1 MPHMAVGVTRVH
13 YEVHGSGEP
22 LLLITGLC
30 GDLTSWKKA
39 LPLLDKEYNVITIDN
54 RGAGKTEHPG
64 LPFTM
69 EDLADDASG
78 LLTGLGIERAH
89 VLGASMG
96 GNVAQE
102 LTLRHPDQVCTL
114 TLMSTYMRRPERS
127 SVGIDAMI
135 NTVREG
141 ASIETFLTMMQAWCL
156 TNAAFRGRENVA
168 QNDRRGAR
176 ERDLLLVDGFARQ
189 KAALDNFD
197 THERVSAIKVPTLVI
212 HGNEDIMVPYRFGEE
227 LASRIVGSKLV
238 LLDGCGHMIA
248 PDRYASV
255 LLEFLRRNKISELN
269 NAEDALNSL

>member
-1 MPHMAVGVTRVH
+1 MPHINVGDTKVH

-39 LPLLDKEYNVITIDN
+39 LPLLDKEFQVITIDN
-54 RGAGKTEHPG
+54 RGAGQTEHPG
-64 LPFTM
+64 RPFTM

-78 LLTGLGIERAH
+78 LLTGLGFKKAH

-102 LTLRHPDQVCTL
+102 LTLRHPDQISTL

-156 TNAAFRGRENVA
+156 TNAAFRGRENVSP
-168 QNDRRGAR
+168 NDKRGAR
-176 ERDLLLVDGFARQ
+176 ERDLSLVDGFARQ
-189 KAALDNFD
+189 KLALDRFD
-197 THERVSAIKVPTLVI
+197 SHERVSAIKVPTLVI

-248 PDRYASV
+248 PDRYHKI
-255 LLEFLRRNKISELN
+255 LLDFLREHPLK
-269 NAEDALNSL
+269 

>member
-1 MPHMAVGVTRVH
+1 MTVGDTKVH

-30 GDLTSWKKA
+30 GDLTSWKRA
-39 LPLLDKEYNVITIDN
+39 LPLMEKQYQVITIDN

-64 LPFTM
+64 QPFTM

-78 LLTGLGIERAH
+78 LLIGLDIEKAH

-102 LTLRHPDQVCTL
+102 LTLRHPDQVSTL

-176 ERDLLLVDGFARQ
+176 ERDLCLVDGFARQ

-197 THERVSAIKVPTLVI
+197 SHERISAIKVPTLVI
-212 HGNEDIMVPYRFGEE
+212 HGNEDIMVPHRFGEE
-227 LASRIVGSKLV
+227 LASRISGSKLV

-248 PDRYASV
+248 PDRYHNLV
-255 LLEFLRRNKISELN
+255 LEFLREHPIR
-269 NAEDALNSL
+269 

>member
-1 MPHMAVGVTRVH
+1 MPHINVGETKVH

-22 LLLITGLC
+22 LILITGLC

-64 LPFTM
+64 RPFTM

-78 LLTGLGIERAH
+78 LLTGLGIDKVH

-102 LTLRHPDQVCTL
+102 LTLRYPDQVATL

-156 TNAAFRGRENVA
+156 TNSAFRGRENVA
-168 QNDRRGAR
+168 QNDKRGAR
-176 ERDLLLVDGFARQ
+176 ERDLNLVDGFARQ
-189 KAALDNFD
+189 KSALDRFD
-197 THERVSAIKVPTLVI
+197 SRDRVPSIRVPTLVV
-212 HGNEDIMVPYRFGEE
+212 HGNEDIMVPPRFGED
-227 LASRIVGSKLV
+227 LASRIEGSRLV

-248 PDRYASV
+248 PDRYVPA
-255 LLEFLRRNKISELN
+255 LLEFLHRHKMQ
-269 NAEDALNSL
+269 

>member
-1 MPHMAVGVTRVH
+1 MPHITVGNTKVH

-39 LPLLDKEYNVITIDN
+39 LPLLDKEYKVITIDN
-54 RGAGKTEHPG
+54 RGAGRTEHPG

-78 LLTGLGIERAH
+78 LLTGLGIDKAH

-102 LTLRHPDQVCTL
+102 LTLRHPDQVRTL

-156 TNAAFRGRENVA
+156 TNAAFRGRENVS

-189 KAALDNFD
+189 KAALDHFD
-197 THERVSAIKVPTLVI
+197 SHERLSAIKVPTLVI

-248 PDRYASV
+248 PDRYGPV
-255 LLEFLRRNKISELN
+255 LLEFLRKNKL
-269 NAEDALNSL
+269 LTVL

>member
-1 MPHMAVGVTRVH
+1 MPHMAVGETKVH

-39 LPLLDKEYNVITIDN
+39 LPLLEKEYMVITIDN

-78 LLTGLGIERAH
+78 LLTGLGIRHGH
-89 VLGASMG
+89 VLGHSMG

-102 LTLRHPDQVCTL
+102 LTLRHPDQVATL

-141 ASIETFLTMMQAWCL
+141 SSIETFLTMMQAWCL
-156 TNAAFRGRENVA
+156 TNASFRGRENVA
-168 QNDRRGAR
+168 QNVKRGAR
-176 ERDLLLVDGFARQ
+176 ERDLKIVDGFARQ
-189 KAALDNFD
+189 KMALDGFD
-197 THERVSAIKVPTLVI
+197 ARERVSAIKVPTMVI

-227 LASRIVGSKLV
+227 LATKIVGSRLV
-238 LLDGCGHMIA
+238 LLDECGHMIA
-248 PDRYASV
+248 PDRYAPV
-255 LLEFLRRNKISELN
+255 LLDFLRKNRMS
-269 NAEDALNSL
+269 

>member
-1 MPHMAVGVTRVH
+1 MPHMAVGETRVH

-39 LPLLDKEYNVITIDN
+39 LPLLDKEFRVVTIDN

-64 LPFTM
+64 SPFTM
-69 EDLADDASG
+69 GDLADDASG

-102 LTLRHPDQVCTL
+102 LTLRHPEQVATL

-156 TNAAFRGRENVA
+156 TNSAFRGRENVA
-168 QNDRRGAR
+168 QNDKRGAR
-176 ERDLLLVDGFARQ
+176 ERDLLMVDGFARQ

-248 PDRYASV
+248 PDRYYRQV
-255 LLEFLRRNKISELN
+255 MEFLKEHPI
-269 NAEDALNSL
+269 DIC

>member
-1 MPHMAVGVTRVH
+1 MSVGDTKVH

-22 LLLITGLC
+22 LILITGLC

-39 LPLLDKEYNVITIDN
+39 LPLLEKEYKVITIDN

-64 LPFTM
+64 RPFSM

-78 LLTGLGIERAH
+78 LLTGLGIGRSH

-102 LTLRHPDQVCTL
+102 LTLRHPDQVATL

-135 NTVREG
+135 NTVKEG

-156 TNAAFRGRENVA
+156 TNAAFRGRENVS
-168 QNDRRGAR
+168 QNDKRGAR
-176 ERDLLLVDGFARQ
+176 ERDLYLVDGFARQ
-189 KAALDNFD
+189 KWALDRFD
-197 THERVSAIKVPTLVI
+197 SHERISAITVPTLVV
-212 HGNEDIMVPYRFGEE
+212 HGNEDIMVPPRFGEE
-227 LASRIVGSKLV
+227 LASRIEGSRLV

-248 PDRYASV
+248 PDRYTPI
-255 LLEFLRRNKISELN
+255 LLDFLRRNRMQN
-269 NAEDALNSL
+269 

>member
-1 MPHMAVGVTRVH
+1 MPHMEVGDTRVH

-39 LPLLDKEYNVITIDN
+39 IPLLDKEYQIVTIDN

-64 LPFTM
+64 LPFSM

-78 LLTGLGIERAH
+78 LLNGLGIRKAH

-102 LTLRHPDQVCTL
+102 LTLRHPDQVATL

-156 TNAAFRGRENVA
+156 TNAAFRGRENA
-168 QNDRRGAR
+168 SQNERRGAR
-176 ERDLLLVDGFARQ
+176 ERDLGLVDGFARQ
-189 KAALDNFD
+189 KAALDKFD
-197 THERVSAIKVPTLVI
+197 SHERVRAINAPTLVI

-227 LASRIVGSKLV
+227 LASRILGSKLV
-238 LLDGCGHMIA
+238 LLDGCGHIIA
-248 PDRYASV
+248 PDRYCRLV
-255 LLEFLRRNKISELN
+255 LDFVKEHPIGPGSAFTTILP
-269 NAEDALNSL
+269 

>member
-1 MPHMAVGVTRVH
+1 MPHAKVGDTKVH

-30 GDLTSWKKA
+30 GDLTSWKRA
-39 LPLLDKEYNVITIDN
+39 LPLLEKEYEVITIDN

-69 EDLADDASG
+69 KDLADDASG
-78 LLTGLGIERAH
+78 LLNGLEIKKAH
-89 VLGASMG
+89 ILGASMG

-102 LTLRHPDQVCTL
+102 LTLRHPEQVATL

-135 NTVREG
+135 NTVKEG
-141 ASIETFLTMMQAWCL
+141 SSIETFLTMMQAWCL

-168 QNDRRGAR
+168 QNDKRGAR
-176 ERDLLLVDGFARQ
+176 ERDLDLVDGFARQ

-197 THERVSAIKVPTLVI
+197 SRERVSAIKAPTLVV
-212 HGNEDIMVPYRFGEE
+212 HGNEDIMVPPRFGEE
-227 LASRIVGSKLV
+227 LASRIGGARLV

-248 PDRYASV
+248 PDRYSPV
-255 LLEFLRRNKISELN
+255 LLEFLRKNRIQS
-269 NAEDALNSL
+269 

>member
-1 MPHMAVGVTRVH
+1 MPHMAVGDVRVH

-39 LPLLDKEYNVITIDN
+39 LPLLDKDHMVITIDN

-64 LPFTM
+64 RPFTM

-78 LLTGLGIERAH
+78 LLNGLGIKRAH

-102 LTLRHPDQVCTL
+102 LTLRHPDQVATL

-168 QNDRRGAR
+168 QNERRGAR
-176 ERDLLLVDGFARQ
+176 ERDLDQVDGFARQ

-197 THERVSAIKVPTLVI
+197 SHERVRTINVPTLVI
-212 HGNEDIMVPYRFGEE
+212 HGNEDIMVPYRFGED
-227 LASRIVGSKLV
+227 LASRILGSKLV
-238 LLDGCGHMIA
+238 LLDGCGHIIA
-248 PDRYASV
+248 PDRYCRLV
-255 LLEFLRRNKISELN
+255 LDFVKEHPIGQNPL
-269 NAEDALNSL
+269 

>member
-1 MPHMAVGVTRVH
+1 
-13 YEVHGSGEP
+13 
-22 LLLITGLC
+22 
-30 GDLTSWKKA
+30 
-39 LPLLDKEYNVITIDN
+39 
-54 RGAGKTEHPG
+54 
-64 LPFTM
+64 M

-78 LLTGLGIERAH
+78 LLTGLGIRKAH

-102 LTLRHPDQVCTL
+102 LTLRHPDQVSTL
-114 TLMSTYMRRPERS
+114 TLMSTYMSRPERS

-168 QNDRRGAR
+168 QNDKRGAR
-176 ERDLLLVDGFARQ
+176 ERDLLMVDGFARQ

-227 LASRIVGSKLV
+227 LASRIGGLEAGTAGRLWAHDRAGPLRVGAARVPAEEQDRYRLTKAWNLNLEWPAFSKVCWHLY
-238 LLDGCGHMIA
+238 
-248 PDRYASV
+248 PDRAVFCGVHFRLDQTVSFRCY
-255 LLEFLRRNKISELN
+255 LTILN
-269 NAEDALNSL
+269 DMRVPR